1 MCVPGLLGSFN
12 PALVL
17 KGGSADIGRV
27 NPGAINYRWLKL
39 LFQGEQCFFCK
50 SFYYSGGKMLGKRL
64 ETPERRNTEVFSNY
78 CALIRILIVF
88 VIALF

>member
-39 LFQGEQCFFCK
+39 LFQGEQCFFVSLFIIRGEKC
-50 SFYYSGGKMLGKRL
+50 LERDWKRL
-64 ETPERRNTEVFSNY
+64 REETPRCS
-78 CALIRILIVF
+78 AIIVP
-88 VIALF
+88 